1 VSQQTLS
8 TTTSSLTQT
17 PTRNPNPD
25 LSTGAKAAIGVV
37 VPLFILAVVG
47 LTVFFI
53 WKRRK
58 GASQTHPTS
67 SGAETMGEYHKAELP
82 VEGNTKE
89 PVRVELSGSG
99 VETGY
104 TSANVHEL
112 AND

>member
-1 VSQQTLS
+1 
-8 TTTSSLTQT
+8 
-17 PTRNPNPD
+17 
-25 LSTGAKAAIGVV
+25 
-37 VPLFILAVVG
+37 
-47 LTVFFI
+47 
-53 WKRRK
+53 
-58 GASQTHPTS
+58 
-67 SGAETMGEYHKAELP
+67 MGEYHKAELP

>member
-1 VSQQTLS
+1 M
-8 TTTSSLTQT
+8 TSSLTQT
-17 PTRNPNPD
+17 PTRNPNPN

-47 LTVFFI
+47 LAVFFI

-58 GASQTHPTS
+58 GASQTQPTT